1 MSRVLKL
8 IGRVAIPIVAIVL
21 VLAALP
27 IYGRITESSRISAAL
42 AKQLTT
48 GLPYYSVQ
56 VQFGFRPQYFNIQ
69 KLQSIGTLA
78 GTKGD
83 TCKVLDVTA
92 AQVHEIADFY
102 WVKRVVTLGE
112 AK

>member
-1 MSRVLKL
+1 MTRVLSRVGL
-8 IGRVAIPIVAIVL
+8 AIVAIVV

-27 IYGRITESSRISAAL
+27 AYGRLTESSRISAAL

-48 GLPYYSVQ
+48 GQPYYSVQ
-56 VQFGFRPQYFNIQ
+56 VQFDFRPQYFNIQ

-83 TCKVLDVTA
+83 TCKVLDLTVD
-92 AQVHEIADFY
+92 QVHRIAGFY
-102 WVKRVVTLGE
+102 WVKRVVTLAE
-112 AK
+112 AQ